1 MKKANLRLQLLR
13 KVAEFSTS
21 IEDKRTIYLLYVRS
35 ILEQSSVVW
44 HSSLSQENSED
55 LERVQKSAVRIILG
69 TKYENYED
77 GLLKVNLETLKD
89 RRTELSKKFAIKCT
103 KSDNIRV
110 SDIFKDR
117 NKLHKMNMRNGE
129 VYKVD
134 YAHTERLKN
143 SSIPYMQRLLNLE
156 TKLESSKKR
165 KLNIKMC
172 EERKK
177 RKPG

>member
-1 MKKANLRLQLLR
+1 MTNFRA
-13 KVAEFSTS
+13 
-21 IEDKRTIYLLYVRS
+21 
-35 ILEQSSVVW
+35 
-44 HSSLSQENSED
+44 
-55 LERVQKSAVRIILG
+55 
-69 TKYENYED
+69 
-77 GLLKVNLETLKD
+77 LKVSKRESF

-117 NKLHKMNMRNGE
+117 NKMHKMNMRNAE

-156 TKLESSKKR
+156 NEFEISKKR

-177 RKPG
+177 RKLG